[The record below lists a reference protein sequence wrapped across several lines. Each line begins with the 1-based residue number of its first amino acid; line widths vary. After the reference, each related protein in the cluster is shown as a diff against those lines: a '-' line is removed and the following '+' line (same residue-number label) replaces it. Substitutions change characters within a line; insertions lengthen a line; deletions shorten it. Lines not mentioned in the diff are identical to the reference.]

1 MTKAPACGSC
11 TTCLAPLSKSRGA
24 AAADVKRGRNL
35 NRHCSR
41 LMAAPGVGRNGS
53 PNMLLTT
60 YIRPKRL
67 TWRVTFG
74 LGDLPGGLPRR
85 PEAAGGPGRRFA
97 MSILTIRF
105 IPGLVWHNFWH
116 LPLQPCV
123 ARAGCCGHAPVH
135 TPNKHYVKPS
145 NLN

>member
-1 MTKAPACGSC
+1 MGSV
-11 TTCLAPLSKSRGA
+11 LASKVTSSDLIVIA
-24 AAADVKRGRNL
+24 SFYAMGRSPGL
-35 NRHCSR
+35 NFGT
-41 LMAAPGVGRNGS
+41 GVGRNGL
-53 PNMLLTT
+53 PNMLLAT

-74 LGDLPGGLPRR
+74 LDDLPGGLPRR

-123 ARAGCCGHAPVH
+123 ARAGCCGHAPVRGACAILSAAFR
-135 TPNKHYVKPS
+135 VDWW
-145 NLN
+145 